1 MAAARAPAPRS
12 CSHRLAGRGRQ
23 RRSCVLLNQMGMGKW
38 QGDEMKI
45 STKRAFQ
52 PAASKRKK
60 KKASSFGS
68 KSRRKPVLLQ
78 GAHTCCHC
86 LGQTVNMWQGQETN
100 SRAQQTHPRG
110 ATLTD
115 NDKIVFST
123 CCSALPTLSA
133 LRLAGKERYMT
144 EQGQDRQKTPDT
156 LTTSFFYTCTD

>member
-1 MAAARAPAPRS
+1 
-12 CSHRLAGRGRQ
+12 
-23 RRSCVLLNQMGMGKW
+23 
-38 QGDEMKI
+38 MKI

-60 KKASSFGS
+60 KKKSSFGS

-78 GAHTCCHC
+78 GAHTSCHC
-86 LGQTVNMWQGQETN
+86 WGQTMNMWQRQETN

-123 CCSALPTLSA
+123 RCSALPTLSA

-144 EQGQDRQKTPDT
+144 EQGQDRQKKPRH
-156 LTTSFFYTCTD
+156 LNYIFLLHVY